1 MGDIHIGY
9 IKNNFAFLDS
19 LNFKVRVE
27 TTKPMFDG
35 DVSDKEVYYSSKA
48 IQVRLWF
55 AKFVN
60 GKLLTISISR
70 IGENK
75 CFSFDE
81 YLLSRNMG
89 DSKSLEQEDEQAY
102 IARIANLF
110 RNELSGDLGDV
121 IQGNKWIE
129 VPKDY
134 SRIR

>member
-1 MGDIHIGY
+1 MSDLHIDY
-9 IKNNFAFLDS
+9 IKKNFAFLDG
-19 LNFKVRVE
+19 LNFKVSVE

-35 DVSDKEVYYSSKA
+35 DVSDKEVYYSNKT

-55 AKFVN
+55 GKFVN
-60 GKLLTISISR
+60 GNLLTISISR

-81 YLLSRNMG
+81 YLLSRNMD
-89 DSKSLEQEDEQAY
+89 DSKSLEQEDEQVY

-110 RNELSGDLGDV
+110 RNELSRDLGDV
-121 IQGNKWIE
+121 IQGNKWID